1 MLFLCACKCLFIL
14 LCWFL
19 LITNLPVQSLYIKY
33 SFVLYRVSIH
43 LRKWPKCIKTCV
55 VCVTENYSFKIRTQ
69 QKNAKNIIKN
79 WDYNDLFSYL
89 IWHSDKLIMLWE
101 TVNGTE
107 TEINLLNLKSNS
119 SKINSFVQIVNKVNE
134 IE

>member
-43 LRKWPKCIKTCV
+43 LRW
-55 VCVTENYSFKIRTQ
+55 VTQMKQNNLCSMCYRKLQ
-69 QKNAKNIIKN
+69 LQDKNTTEKRKK
-79 WDYNDLFSYL
+79 Y
-89 IWHSDKLIMLWE
+89 HKKLGL
-101 TVNGTE
+101 
-107 TEINLLNLKSNS
+107 
-119 SKINSFVQIVNKVNE
+119 Q
-134 IE
+134 